1 MSFHNRLIE
10 AESELIAKR
19 ESERGVSE
27 LSAEGLLL
35 LDEIEQEIGIR
46 LGDKAPKGWEGWIT
60 YRRKN
65 AIIVCRGRSFAEG
78 GMFKT
83 HRVGL
88 DVPSGM
94 DAIADYK
101 RGYDVSPPADIDHL
115 LVNFGVEEALKVFLW
130 YGHNIAPYKLIY
142 QSEVASNPAEELK
155 AAIIEACLWILKRPK
170 DKSLNEFLKDYL
182 PES

>member
-1 MSFHNRLIE
+1 
-10 AESELIAKR
+10 
-19 ESERGVSE
+19 
-27 LSAEGLLL
+27 
-35 LDEIEQEIGIR
+35 
-46 LGDKAPKGWEGWIT
+46 
-60 YRRKN
+60 
-65 AIIVCRGRSFAEG
+65 
-78 GMFKT
+78 MFKT

>member
-1 MSFHNRLIE
+1 MSFHHRLIE

-19 ESERGVSE
+19 ESERGVTE
-27 LSAEGLLL
+27 LSIDGLLL

-46 LGDKAPKGWEGWIT
+46 LADKAPKDWDGWTT

-65 AIIVCRGRSFAEG
+65 AMIICRGRSFAEG
-78 GMFKT
+78 GMFKSY
-83 HRVGL
+83 RVGL
-88 DVPSGM
+88 DVASGM
-94 DAIADYK
+94 DAIADYR

-115 LVNFGVEEALKVFLW
+115 LVNFGGSEMLKVFLW

-142 QSEVASNPAEELK
+142 QNEVASNPIEELK
-155 AAIIEACLWILKRPK
+155 AAIVEACIWILKRPK
-170 DKSLNEFLKDYL
+170 HRSLNEFLKDYL